1 MEPGPYLVLGGY
13 ATAPVQGSR
22 ADEIGFYSRLLSP
35 ISSSSSST
43 ASPFTV
49 GLEIPFFLNG
59 SVHKNGD
66 EELVLNALNEA
77 GSPFSILTLV
87 PGTMQA
93 LAQNKHF
100 GLASDDVTGRSQ
112 AIAFVKQANEALI
125 RINKKLGRNAI
136 VAVEIL
142 SAPSRYIEEVS
153 SSASSLKE
161 SLIEIATSLNWDGA
175 ELLIEHC
182 DEGGLL
188 KDVKPQKGFL
198 SFSEELE
205 AINGANATS
214 IAIPNKI
221 GISINWARAVLE
233 TRDVSRPLQLIESA
247 GELLRCLIFSG
258 CSESQGLYG
267 SYLDSHMPWETHATG
282 SLLTSEIISK
292 TLATAKKT
300 TKLLVCGVKV
310 TLQPPESTPTE
321 RAEVNRAMVE
331 AISKHV

>member
-1 MEPGPYLVLGGY
+1 MKKSLFIALFAIFAWVAILLAGRELTKAYKAGGIEL
-13 ATAPVQGSR
+13 PV
-22 ADEIGFYSRLLSP
+22 
-35 ISSSSSST
+35 
-43 ASPFTV
+43 
-49 GLEIPFFLNG
+49 
-59 SVHKNGD
+59 
-66 EELVLNALNEA
+66 
-77 GSPFSILTLV
+77 
-87 PGTMQA
+87 
-93 LAQNKHF
+93 
-100 GLASDDVTGRSQ
+100 
-112 AIAFVKQANEALI
+112 
-125 RINKKLGRNAI
+125 
-136 VAVEIL
+136 
-142 SAPSRYIEEVS
+142 
-153 SSASSLKE
+153 
-161 SLIEIATSLNWDGA
+161 
-175 ELLIEHC
+175 
-182 DEGGLL
+182 
-188 KDVKPQKGFL
+188 
-198 SFSEELE
+198 
-205 AINGANATS
+205 NATS